1 MSKRLLFI
9 TSTRIGD
16 AVLTTG
22 LLNHLIEEMNG
33 PLVTVA
39 CGPVAAPLFA
49 GVPNLERVIALA
61 KRKRS
66 GHWIS
71 LWSQVVGTAWD
82 TVVDLRG
89 SAIAWTLPMV
99 RRRLVAGKAPDNLHR
114 IQAAGAVVGRVN
126 NPPLPHLWTLPSHR
140 ASAVAMVPEADY
152 ILALGPAANWRAK
165 TWRAENFAELARR
178 LTAEDGPLPRGHVV
192 VIAGPGEEEQAAPVL
207 AAVPEHRRISLVG
220 ANDLLTVAACL
231 QRCSVFVGNDSGL
244 MHMAAAMGTPT
255 VGLFGPSRVD
265 HFGPCGDH
273 TAVVKTTIPYSQ
285 LMPPGVDLRDSD
297 SLMDSITVD
306 MVQHVTHDLLRGVHH
321 DG

>member
-1 MSKRLLFI
+1 MSDRLLFI

-16 AVLTTG
+16 AVLTSG
-22 LLNHLIEEMNG
+22 LLSYLIEEMNG

-49 GVPNLERVIALA
+49 GVPNLERLIAMPKK
-61 KRKRS
+61 KRA
-66 GHWIS
+66 GHWLS
-71 LWSQVVGTAWD
+71 LWSQVVGTAWH

-89 SAIAWTLPMV
+89 SAIAWTLPLV
-99 RRRLVAGKAPDNLHR
+99 QRRLVPGKAPEHLHR
-114 IQAAGAVVGRVN
+114 VQAAATVIGREA
-126 NPPLPHLWTLPSHR
+126 NPPLPHLWTLPHHR
-140 ASAVAMVPEADY
+140 ATAAAVVPDDDF

-178 LTAEDGPLPRGHVV
+178 LTAEDGPLPRGKVV
-192 VIAGPGEEEQAAPVL
+192 VIAGPGEEAQAAPVL

-231 QRCSVFVGNDSGL
+231 QRCSLFVGNDSGL

-265 HFGPCGDH
+265 HFGPCGLR
-273 TAVVKTTIPYSQ
+273 TAVVQTTVPYAE

-306 MVQHVTHDLLRGVHH
+306 MVQHTAQDLLWGPEH
-321 DG
+321 G